1 MNYLLPA
8 IAAGTVAGAAY
19 FLGDIPTKDSMDFTG
34 STGPTTSMG
43 PAVSAVS
50 AVSVGPA
57 GPAGFTGIGN
67 VTEISTITPNLKE
80 KITETAA
87 VTDTPQSPEPKK
99 QESEESEEPSE
110 PKEPSEEPEEISPET
125 AAAMKGGGKELKGG
139 AIGVPNWGR
148 DAKLL
153 IKDTVVSQGD
163 LFSQLNKLNEEISEL
178 EQKEKEASF
187 YSSNS
192 NVELKTLYEK
202 NKEKIIKIKKNEER
216 RNFLINILK
225 NSVSSNSTDK
235 SLVGGGKKGKGTD
248 KKQQA
253 TNLYNGNKALY
264 NGKYGKDR
272 AGKVR
277 TPDQIIDLI
286 IQNELGG
293 NQQNQP
299 KLQITEEDRKKK
311 KEEIE
316 QLEYKKKV

>member
-19 FLGDIPTKDSMDFTG
+19 FLGDIPTKDSMGSTA
-34 STGPTTSMG
+34 STGPTTSTN
-43 PAVSAVS
+43 PIPPPTST
-50 AVSVGPA
+50 GPA
-57 GPAGFTGIGN
+57 GPAGSTGIGN
-67 VTEISTITPNLKE
+67 ITEISTITPNLKE

-87 VTDTPQSPEPKK
+87 ITDTPQSPEPKK

-125 AAAMKGGGKELKGG
+125 AAMKGG

-163 LFSQLNKLNEEISEL
+163 LFAQLNKLNGEISEL

-202 NKEKIIKIKKNEER
+202 IKNELFLQSSIFL
-216 RNFLINILK
+216 NFGRLVQPDSPFNLSS
-225 NSVSSNSTDK
+225 SVISSIKCNTT
-235 SLVGGGKKGKGTD
+235 LT
-248 KKQQA
+248 
-253 TNLYNGNKALY
+253 AL
-264 NGKYGKDR
+264 NTTAELACCNRGVTRSIMPKTSSML
-272 AGKVR
+272 AGM
-277 TPDQIIDLI
+277 
-286 IQNELGG
+286 
-293 NQQNQP
+293 
-299 KLQITEEDRKKK
+299 
-311 KEEIE
+311 
-316 QLEYKKKV
+316 